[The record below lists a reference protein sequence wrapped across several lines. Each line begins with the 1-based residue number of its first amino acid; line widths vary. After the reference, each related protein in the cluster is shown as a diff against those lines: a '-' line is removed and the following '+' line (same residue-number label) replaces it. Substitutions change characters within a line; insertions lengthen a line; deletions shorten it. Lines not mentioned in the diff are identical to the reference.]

1 MCETDVLLA
10 GAPRAYA
17 AVPAYPVPP
26 LPVPPVSRAGAG
38 LEEIVV
44 TAQRNARAAGLRPE
58 DVQLP
63 VQTPQHRLEG
73 KACVIFSLG

>member
-1 MCETDVLLA
+1 
-10 GAPRAYA
+10 
-17 AVPAYPVPP
+17 
-26 LPVPPVSRAGAG
+26 VSRADAG